1 MLSIFQSHN
10 NSLDLR
16 TIICRFNIISYGSFL
31 LVYPILLFT
40 NLNQWL
46 FIGMSLI
53 FLPQIYVNAQKGI
66 RPDLNHPYYS
76 KFLMFRFIIVV
87 KYFYYIQVLRK
98 RFPIQC
104 VLTKTWL
111 RLMFSVFSINSSSSK
126 YFLIF
131 LVLFIMDTKDIRPQ
145 KDIP

>member
-1 MLSIFQSHN
+1 LILFILPSFMLCILFTNLELRWMLSIFQSHN

-31 LVYPILLFT
+31 LVYPILLLT

-66 RPDLNHPYYS
+66 RPDLNHPYYN

-87 KYFYYIQVLRK
+87 RQSIISKFYVRG
-98 RFPIQC
+98 FPYN
-104 VLTKTWL
+104 
-111 RLMFSVFSINSSSSK
+111 VF
-126 YFLIF
+126 
-131 LVLFIMDTKDIRPQ
+131 
-145 KDIP
+145 

>member
-10 NSLDLR
+10 NTLDLR

-46 FIGMSLI
+46 FIGISLI

-87 KYFYYIQVLRK
+87 SSILIIQFYIRGFPYNVFELRPDYVLCLVCLALIAAQVIYF
-98 RFPIQC
+98 
-104 VLTKTWL
+104 
-111 RLMFSVFSINSSSSK
+111 
-126 YFLIF
+126 
-131 LVLFIMDTKDIRPQ
+131 
-145 KDIP
+145 